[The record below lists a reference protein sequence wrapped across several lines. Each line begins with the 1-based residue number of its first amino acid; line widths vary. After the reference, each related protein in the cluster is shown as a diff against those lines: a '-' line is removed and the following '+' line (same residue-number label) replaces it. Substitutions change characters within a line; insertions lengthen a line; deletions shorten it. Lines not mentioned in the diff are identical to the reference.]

1 MAKNP
6 RAMQETR
13 ETAVPSLRLG
23 ISPGKGNG
31 PPTLVFLPGKSR
43 GQGSLVGMGSQRVGP
58 QLSLDPQKV
67 QVETS
72 DIFVPL
78 EDVERSTG
86 DYLNSIFTGIN
97 RGLWEKF
104 VLKHGWL
111 RCY

>member
-1 MAKNP
+1 
-6 RAMQETR
+6 
-13 ETAVPSLRLG
+13 
-23 ISPGKGNG
+23 
-31 PPTLVFLPGKSR
+31 
-43 GQGSLVGMGSQRVGP
+43 MGSQRVGP

-78 EDVERSTG
+78 EDVQRSTG